1 MEAYIVD
8 KLTFSLLAITNCVYT
23 NKIKS
28 QYVLLTNNTNK
39 YLFKVLKDNNLIED
53 NKISLNLFQ
62 RQFLKAEIGS
72 KIIKEDVELKNI
84 KSINN
89 ITFIIN
95 PIKTNSKTIYELTE
109 KKINFIK
116 KLLIGIPVNN
126 ELYLSIEENTLSIL
140 PVDLLDRDNNK
151 IITSETNI
159 KFITFDDNI
168 KIYNPNIDTQLIND
182 NTQLFNGNF
191 NFIDMGVGGLDKQF
205 EILFR
210 RSFSSR
216 LLPDKVIQNL
226 GINHVRGI
234 MLYGPPGCGKT
245 LIARQIGKILNCEP
259 PKIVN
264 GPSLLS
270 AFMGKSEENVR
281 DLFAN
286 AIADKGN
293 KKLHLIILDEFD
305 ALARK
310 RGTTGPD
317 TSVMDKIVNQFLTM
331 IDGPDSLNNI
341 LLIAMTNRLDMIDE
355 ALLRPGRFEV
365 QIEITLPDEK
375 GRLDILTIH
384 TNKMNQAGY
393 LNNVNLN
400 EIASLTTNFTGAE
413 IESVVK
419 NAVSYS
425 ISKELDPNNLANAK
439 NIKPIISQLDF
450 LKSVSEIKPQF
461 GSISKDIEIITSI
474 PFELYSI
481 NYENIY
487 KQSLNYINMLHEG
500 NLLSILIE
508 GDSYTGKTTLA
519 CQIAKHA
526 GFNCIKFINSES
538 LLNSVLKQYTINE
551 IVNNGCR
558 SDSFI
563 LILDCI
569 EKLIEYSP
577 LGNHYNNK
585 VLQTINTLLGK
596 IIDTNKKFVI
606 ILTSSKPELINN
618 LGLSNECTISYNVTD
633 CEYNGSF
640 ISKYFKNKKF
650 SNNL

>member
-8 KLTFSLLAITNCVYT
+8 KLTNSLLAATNCVYT
-23 NKIKS
+23 NKVKS
-28 QYVLLTNNTNK
+28 PYVLLTNNKST
-39 YLFKVLKDNNLIED
+39 YLFKVLKDDNLIEH

-62 RQFLKAEIGS
+62 RQFLKVELGS
-72 KIIKEDVELKNI
+72 KLTKEDVELASINNI
-84 KSINN
+84 KSINS
-89 ITFIIN
+89 ITFIIK

-109 KKINFIK
+109 DKIDSVK
-116 KLLIGIPVNN
+116 QSLIGIPVNN
-126 ELYLSIEENTLSIL
+126 ELYLSIEQNSLSIL
-140 PVDLLDRDNNK
+140 PVDLLESDNNK
-151 IITSETNI
+151 IITNTTNI
-159 KFITFDDNI
+159 KFIIIDDNI
-168 KIYNPNIDTQLIND
+168 KIDNSNID
-182 NTQLFNGNF
+182 TQLFNGNF
-191 NFIDMGVGGLDKQF
+191 NFIDMGVGGLNKQF

-210 RSFSSR
+210 RTFSSR
-216 LLPDKVIQNL
+216 LLPDKVLKNL

-245 LIARQIGKILNCEP
+245 LIARQIGKILNCET

-270 AFMGKSEENVR
+270 SFMGKSEENVR
-281 DLFAN
+281 NLFAD

-317 TSVMDKIVNQFLTM
+317 ASVMDKIVNQFLTM

-450 LKSVSEIKPQF
+450 LKSVGEIKPQF
-461 GSISKDIEIITSI
+461 GSVSKDIEIITSV

-487 KQSLNYINMLHEG
+487 KQSLNYISMLRDG
-500 NLLSILIE
+500 NLLSILIK

-519 CQIAKHA
+519 CQIAKQS
-526 GFNCIKFINSES
+526 GFNCIKFINSEL
-538 LLNSVLKQYTINE
+538 LLNSILKEQTINE

-577 LGNHYNNK
+577 LGNYYNNK

-596 IIDTNKKFVI
+596 IVDTNKKFVI
-606 ILTSSKPELINN
+606 ILTSSKPELISN
-618 LGLSNECTISYNVTD
+618 LGLSNECTLSYNVSD
-633 CEYNGSF
+633 CEYADNL

-650 SNNL
+650 NNNL

>member
-8 KLTFSLLAITNCVYT
+8 KLTNSLLAATNCVYT
-23 NKIKS
+23 NKVKS
-28 QYVLLTNNTNK
+28 PYVLLTNNKSK
-39 YLFKVLKDNNLIED
+39 YLFKVLKDDNLIEH

-62 RQFLKAEIGS
+62 RQFLKVELGS
-72 KIIKEDVELKNI
+72 KLTKEDVELASINNI
-84 KSINN
+84 KSINS
-89 ITFIIN
+89 ITFIIK

-109 KKINFIK
+109 DKIDSVK
-116 KLLIGIPVNN
+116 QSLIGIPVNN
-126 ELYLSIEENTLSIL
+126 ELYLSIELNSLSIL
-140 PVDLLDRDNNK
+140 PVDLLESDNNK
-151 IITSETNI
+151 IITNTTNI
-159 KFITFDDNI
+159 KFITIDDNI
-168 KIYNPNIDTQLIND
+168 KIDNSNID
-182 NTQLFNGNF
+182 TQLFNGNF
-191 NFIDMGVGGLDKQF
+191 NFIDMGVGGLNKQF

-210 RSFSSR
+210 RTFSSR
-216 LLPDKVIQNL
+216 LLPDKVLKNL

-245 LIARQIGKILNCEP
+245 LIARQIGKILNCET

-270 AFMGKSEENVR
+270 SFMGKSEENVR
-281 DLFAN
+281 NLFAD

-317 TSVMDKIVNQFLTM
+317 ASVMDKIVNQFLTM

-450 LKSVSEIKPQF
+450 LKSVGEIKPQF
-461 GSISKDIEIITSI
+461 GSVSKDIEIITSV

-487 KQSLNYINMLHEG
+487 KQSLNYISMLRDG
-500 NLLSILIE
+500 NLLSILIR

-519 CQIAKHA
+519 CQIAKQS
-526 GFNCIKFINSES
+526 GFNCIKFINSEL
-538 LLNSVLKQYTINE
+538 LLNSILKEQTINE
-551 IVNNGCR
+551 IVNNGYR

-577 LGNHYNNK
+577 LGNYYNNK

-596 IIDTNKKFVI
+596 IVDTNKKFVI
-606 ILTSSKPELINN
+606 ILTSSKPELISN
-618 LGLSNECTISYNVTD
+618 LGLSNECTLSYNVSD
-633 CEYNGSF
+633 CEHAGNL

-650 SNNL
+650 NNNL

>member
-8 KLTFSLLAITNCVYT
+8 KLTNSLLAATNCVYT
-23 NKIKS
+23 NKVKS
-28 QYVLLTNNTNK
+28 PYVLLTNNKSK
-39 YLFKVLKDNNLIED
+39 YLFKVLKDDNLIEH

-62 RQFLKAEIGS
+62 RQFLKVELGS
-72 KIIKEDVELKNI
+72 KLTKEDVELASINNI
-84 KSINN
+84 KSINS
-89 ITFIIN
+89 ITFIIK

-109 KKINFIK
+109 DKIDSVK
-116 KLLIGIPVNN
+116 QSLIGIPVNN
-126 ELYLSIEENTLSIL
+126 ELYLSIELNSLSIL
-140 PVDLLDRDNNK
+140 PVDLLESDNNK
-151 IITSETNI
+151 IITNTTNI
-159 KFITFDDNI
+159 KFITIDDNI
-168 KIYNPNIDTQLIND
+168 KIDNSNID
-182 NTQLFNGNF
+182 TQLFNGNF
-191 NFIDMGVGGLDKQF
+191 NFIDMGVGGLNKQF

-210 RSFSSR
+210 RTFSSR
-216 LLPDKVIQNL
+216 LLPDKVLKNL

-245 LIARQIGKILNCEP
+245 LIARQIGKILNCET

-270 AFMGKSEENVR
+270 SFMGKSEENVR
-281 DLFAN
+281 NLFAD

-317 TSVMDKIVNQFLTM
+317 ASVMDKIVNQFLTM

-450 LKSVSEIKPQF
+450 LKSVGEIKPQF
-461 GSISKDIEIITSI
+461 GSVSKDIEIITSV

-487 KQSLNYINMLHEG
+487 KQSLNYISMLRDG
-500 NLLSILIE
+500 NLLSILIR

-519 CQIAKHA
+519 CQIAKQS
-526 GFNCIKFINSES
+526 GFNCIKFINSEL
-538 LLNSVLKQYTINE
+538 LLNSILKEQTINE

-577 LGNHYNNK
+577 LGNYYNNK

-596 IIDTNKKFVI
+596 IVDTNKKFVI
-606 ILTSSKPELINN
+606 ILTSSKPELISN
-618 LGLSNECTISYNVTD
+618 LGLSNECTLSYNVSD
-633 CEYNGSF
+633 CEHAGNL

-650 SNNL
+650 NNNL